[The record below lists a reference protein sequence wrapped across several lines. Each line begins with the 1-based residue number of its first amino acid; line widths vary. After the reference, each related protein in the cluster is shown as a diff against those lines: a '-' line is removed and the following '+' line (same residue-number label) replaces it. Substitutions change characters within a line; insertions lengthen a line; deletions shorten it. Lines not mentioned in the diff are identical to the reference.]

1 MFRRMSLWGV
11 VALALAGVGCGASSS
26 LPGTGQA
33 AGGDE
38 NVLPGG
44 SKPGAGTPVALAVP
58 DPAPA
63 QRRGLAKNPIVIPR
77 GLLSVIDI
85 QNVPSQHEG
94 VLEFIGTEIKDG
106 ETVPEDQQIIVEVG
120 TERKVYRKLRVGDQV
135 KAGQLLGQLDNRL
148 ARDDLGIRQAK
159 VTASEADFKASEKTR
174 DEAQER
180 WNTAIRLDKTG
191 AISKEDYRAA
201 RLGFDRYYAE
211 AISKQQGVELA
222 KKEFSQAQTQLA
234 MHEIRS
240 KINGEIKTFLRH
252 RGEAVKNLETVFEV
266 YNLEQ
271 LRVKAQVELQHL
283 PELQT
288 GMKVVIEPT
297 YRRDPEQTFGG
308 HQLDITAVAVS
319 KNTKNPQIVSASRD
333 GTVRIWERTSLRERR
348 VLRHPSPVE
357 AVACTPPGAAA
368 NLCLAGVKDGRAWL
382 WDLDSPSDGPVRELK
397 GQHRGAVTSVAF
409 STDGQLCAT
418 GGDLSDV
425 HVWDTATGELRYRCS
440 SPQRGAVTTL
450 QFTREGQL
458 ISGVDNTVRLW
469 TFGPDGA
476 RAETMTE
483 GRSKA
488 AVSHTSVS
496 PDGQRMLFEHDK
508 ELRLMSL
515 SDWRIEGVL
524 QNPSGAE
531 GFTSLALFSPDGR
544 LALTVSGSSSEGR
557 LQLWRLP
564 TDTTRGY
571 ALRHLV
577 PGSERSQA
585 SCGAFAPDGSFV
597 VTGNKDGKVFVWSM
611 PSKEEVEQQ
620 ITAEVRYI
628 EKSIDSSQRQVQL
641 WAELKNPDGRLL
653 PGDLVTIVVYPSK

>member
-11 VALALAGVGCGASSS
+11 VVLALAGTGCGASSS

-33 AGGDE
+33 VGADE
-38 NVLPGG
+38 NALNPG
-44 SKPGAGTPVALAVP
+44 SKPGTASPFALVVP
-58 DPAPA
+58 DPAKTP
-63 QRRGLAKNPIVIPR
+63 RRGLAKNPIIIPR

-85 QNVPSQHEG
+85 QNVPAQREG

-120 TERKVYRKLRVGDQV
+120 TERKVYRKLNVGDQV

-148 ARDDLGIRQAK
+148 ARDDLAIRKAK
-159 VTASEADFKASEKTR
+159 VTASEADFRAAEKTR

-180 WNTAIRLDKTG
+180 WNTAIKLRQTR
-191 AISKEDYRAA
+191 AISEEDWRAA

-211 AISKQQGVELA
+211 AVSKEQGVELA
-222 KKEFSQAQTQLA
+222 KKELSQAHTQMA

-240 KINGEIKTFLRH
+240 KINGEIKAFLRH

-308 HQLDITAVAVS
+308 HQREVTSVAVS
-319 KNTKNPQIVSASRD
+319 KNTKTPQIVSGSRD
-333 GTVRIWERTSLRERR
+333 GTVRVWERTSMRERR
-348 VLRHPSPVE
+348 VFRHPSSVE

-368 NLCLAGVKDGRAWL
+368 NLCLAGVADGRAWL
-382 WDLDSPSDGPVRELK
+382 WDLDNPSDGPIRELK

-409 STDGQLCAT
+409 STDGNLCAT
-418 GGDLSDV
+418 GGDLSDI

-450 QFTREGQL
+450 QFTPDGRL
-458 ISGVDNTVRLW
+458 VSSVDSTVRLW
-469 TFGPDGA
+469 TFSADGA

-488 AVSHTSVS
+488 SVSRLSVS
-496 PDGQRMLFEHDK
+496 PDGKRMLFEHDK

-515 SDWRIEGVL
+515 PDWRIEGAL
-524 QNPSGAE
+524 QNPTAAE
-531 GFTSLALFSPDGR
+531 GFTSKALFSPDGR
-544 LALTVSGSSSEGR
+544 LALAVSGSSSEGR

-564 TDTTRGY
+564 TETTRGY

-577 PGSERSQA
+577 TGSERSQA
-585 SCGAFAPDGSFV
+585 SCGAFAPDGSFI
-597 VTGNKDGKVFVWSM
+597 VTGNKEGQVFVWSM
-611 PSKEEVEQQ
+611 PTKEEVEQQ
-620 ITAEVRYI
+620 LTADVKFI
-628 EKSIDSSQRQVQL
+628 GKSIDSSQRQVEL